1 MTMQPPSAEVVQ
13 SLAPTGRLRAAINRG
28 NAVLVQSDPASR
40 TLTGVTIDLARAL
53 GERLSVPVDHV
64 VFDAAGK
71 VFEALKRQEWDIAFL
86 AVDPVRA
93 TEIAFTAPYLVIEG
107 NYLVRADSPLQ
118 TPEEVD
124 RAGNRIAVAAGSAY
138 ELHLTRAIKAATLM
152 RSPDG
157 REAMNRFE
165 QDGLE
170 VVAGVR
176 QALQNTMAI
185 RPGLRLLE
193 PPFMAI
199 HQALGTP
206 AGRAAGAAYLGR
218 FIEEMKASGF
228 VADSLRRAG
237 QGDVTIAPPAR

>member
-28 NAVLVQSDPASR
+28 NAVLVQTDATSGKP
-40 TLTGVTIDLARAL
+40 TGITIDLARAL
-53 GERLSVPVDHV
+53 GESLSVPVDHV

-71 VFEALKRQEWDIAFL
+71 VFEALKRQEWDVAFL

-93 TEIAFTAPYLVIEG
+93 TEIAFTAPYLIIEG
-107 NYLVRADSPLQ
+107 NYLVRSDSPLK
-118 TPEEVD
+118 TPDEVD

-138 ELHLTRAIKAATLM
+138 ELFLTRAIKAATLV

-157 REAMNRFE
+157 RESMARFE
-165 QDGLE
+165 QDSLE
-170 VVAGVR
+170 VTGGVR
-176 QALQNTMAI
+176 QALQNYMAA
-185 RPGLRLLE
+185 RPGLRILE

-199 HQALGTP
+199 HQAMGTP
-206 AGRAAGAAYLGR
+206 ADRTAGAAYLKS

-228 VADSLRRAG
+228 IADSLRRAG